1 MAVTGFSEPPPPA
14 NKTQRILAVLID
26 AALLLIIANALFGLL
41 ALLLIALEVTGEQNA
56 AFDIASAATPILQ
69 AIRGA
74 PRLAIAAVLYGLY
87 VVSFWGLAGTTVGK
101 WLVGVQIARPG

>member
-56 AFDIASAATPILQ
+56 AFDIAAARQGIFTMNYPQ
-69 AIRGA
+69 SKNTRRRDACDYRNDRTGFG
-74 PRLAIAAVLYGLY
+74 P
-87 VVSFWGLAGTTVGK
+87 FCHD
-101 WLVGVQIARPG
+101 QF